1 MYLFFVIIESMKK
14 PLIIGSV
21 FTEIRNDV
29 DELPKGNEDFIPKH
43 TEQRVC
49 GSGYD
54 TAQVLN
60 GFGFPYELIA
70 PVGTGIY
77 GDLVKHE
84 CAENHVPLLEK
95 QGINGC
101 MYTLIDAEGKEGYM
115 CVPGAEYEFDLE
127 DIQYIDPEK
136 ISLAAVFGSML
147 TGENASDLIQAL
159 DDLNQPILFIPE
171 NRSEE
176 IDEEI
181 LKEMLALQPQL
192 FLTDSEA
199 YFLAGACTNDMKD
212 TADALYKE
220 SGAAVMIYQ
229 EQEGIYTED
238 GKEPTLVPCHRKVQ
252 FNMLAAG
259 YIAASTAGIARQNA
273 LRYAVHFAED
283 CGNAMPDSSLFED
296 EKRQLAKM
304 ILGK

>member
-1 MYLFFVIIESMKK
+1 MKK
-14 PLIIGSV
+14 TLIIGPV
-21 FTEIRNDV
+21 FTEILNDV

-43 TEQRVC
+43 TEQRVR
-49 GSGYD
+49 GSGYE
-54 TAQVLN
+54 TARVLN

-70 PVGTGIY
+70 PAGTGIY
-77 GDLVKHE
+77 GDLVKKE
-84 CAENHVPLLEK
+84 CAENHVPVIAK
-95 QGINGC
+95 PGINGC
-101 MYTLIDAEGKEGYM
+101 MYTLTDAKGRKGYM

-127 DIQYIDPEK
+127 DIQYIDPEE

-171 NRSEE
+171 NRGDE

-181 LKEMLALQPQL
+181 MKEMLALQPQL

-199 YFLAGACTNDMKD
+199 YFIAGACTNDMKE
-212 TADALYKE
+212 TADALYHE
-220 SGAAVMIYQ
+220 SEAAVMIYQ

-238 GKEPTLVPCHRKVQ
+238 GDEPALVPCHRKIQ
-252 FNMLAAG
+252 FNMLTAG
-259 YIAASTAGIARQNA
+259 YIAAIAAGISRQSA
-273 LRYAVHFAED
+273 LRYAVSFAED
-283 CGNAMPDSSLFED
+283 CGRAMPDSSLFER